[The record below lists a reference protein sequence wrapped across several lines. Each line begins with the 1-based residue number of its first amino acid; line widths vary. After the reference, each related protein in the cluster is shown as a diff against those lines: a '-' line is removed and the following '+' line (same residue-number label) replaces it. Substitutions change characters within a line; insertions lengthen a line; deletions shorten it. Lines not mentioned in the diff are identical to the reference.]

1 VAYRLDT
8 SFPAH
13 GGSKLRHGASAPE
26 TGTLVNKSVLR
37 WPLLAVIGALALTSC
52 ATGTGGQNDDD
63 VVYDPNAKLSGTINV
78 LGFGAGDEIAT
89 TRLDEA
95 KKALGK
101 DVKVK
106 LVEGDLDIQQL
117 LSAIAA
123 GDPPELIYANRDQIG
138 SLAARGAIIPLEKC
152 IQGEGINTDQFVDSA
167 VAQVTLDDEIYGI
180 PEFNVVQLT
189 MANTSLLQAAGL
201 GIDSVNGSDWSKVTA
216 AATALSKNSGGELS
230 VIGVDS
236 KMPEFF
242 PLWAKANGVD
252 LISEDGK
259 TANLNDPKAVEA
271 LDFAVNV
278 YNEQGGFSKVKA
290 FRDSA
295 DFFGSGN
302 QFAANQLGSM
312 FMEQWYVNVL
322 NDVSPDATI
331 SFDTFRTPQG
341 DPLAF
346 ASGSAWAIP
355 AGSETSAAS
364 CRFAKAMTA
373 TDSWVAAANARVE
386 ARKAEGKPFTGLLT
400 GNEDAD
406 EAVRAL
412 VTSSGS
418 AQWDS
423 AVDATYLANDN
434 TFSLPANPA
443 DAEFKA
449 AWLEAANKVLTGD
462 ASAQEAL
469 DDAQKTA
476 QDALDKAWAKFED

>member
-1 VAYRLDT
+1 V
-8 SFPAH
+8 
-13 GGSKLRHGASAPE
+13 K
-26 TGTLVNKSVLR
+26 KSTLR
-37 WPLLAVIGALALTSC
+37 WPILAVAGALLLTSC

-63 VVYDPNAKLSGTINV
+63 VDYDPDADLSGTINV

-89 TRLDEA
+89 TRIDVAEE
-95 KKALGK
+95 ALGD
-101 DVKVK
+101 DVSVK

-117 LSAIAA
+117 LSSIAA

-138 SLAARGAIIPLEKC
+138 SLAARGAILPLERC
-152 IQGEGINTDQFVDSA
+152 IDGEGIDTDQFVDSA
-167 VAQVTLDDEIYGI
+167 LEQVTLDGKIYGI

-201 GIDSVNGSDWSKVTA
+201 GIDSVNGSDWAKVTA
-216 AATALSKNSGGELS
+216 AATALLQGSGDEIS

-242 PLWAKANGVD
+242 PLWAKANGAD
-252 LISEDGK
+252 LVSDDGR

-278 YNEQGGFSKVKA
+278 YNVQGGFAPVKA

-295 DFFGSGN
+295 DFFGAEN
-302 QFAANQLGSM
+302 QYASNELGSM
-312 FMEQWYVNVL
+312 WMEQWYVNVL

-331 SFDTFRTPQG
+331 SFDTFRTPEG
-341 DPLAF
+341 EPLAF

-355 AGSETSAAS
+355 AGSEAAAAS

-373 TDSWVAAANARVE
+373 TDTWMEAANARVDLRAE
-386 ARKAEGKPFTGLLT
+386 EGKAFTGLLT

-406 EAVRAL
+406 AAIQEL
-412 VTSSGS
+412 VTSTGS

-423 AVDATYLANDN
+423 AVEATYLANEN

-443 DAEFKA
+443 DAEFKK
-449 AWLEAANKVLTGD
+449 AWQDAANEVLTGD
-462 ASAQEAL
+462 ATAQEAL
-469 DDAQKTA
+469 DKAQDEA
-476 QDALDKAWAKFED
+476 QDALDEAWAKFEE

>member
-1 VAYRLDT
+1 M
-8 SFPAH
+8 
-13 GGSKLRHGASAPE
+13 K
-26 TGTLVNKSVLR
+26 KSTLR
-37 WPLLAVIGALALTSC
+37 WPILAVAGALLLTSC

-63 VVYDPNAKLSGTINV
+63 VDYDPDAELSGTINV

-89 TRLDEA
+89 TRIDVAEE
-95 KKALGK
+95 ALGD
-101 DVKVK
+101 DVSVK

-117 LSAIAA
+117 LSSIAA

-138 SLAARGAIIPLEKC
+138 SLAARGAILPLERC
-152 IQGEGINTDQFVDSA
+152 IDGEGIDTDQFVDSA
-167 VAQVTLDDEIYGI
+167 LEQVTLDGKIYGI

-201 GIDSVNGSDWSKVTA
+201 GIDSVNGSDWAKVTA
-216 AATALSKNSGGELS
+216 AATALLQGSGDEIS

-242 PLWAKANGVD
+242 PLWAKANGAD
-252 LISEDGK
+252 LVSDDGR

-278 YNEQGGFSKVKA
+278 YNVQGGFAPVKA

-295 DFFGSGN
+295 DFFGAEN
-302 QFAANQLGSM
+302 QYASNELGSM
-312 FMEQWYVNVL
+312 WMEQWYVNVL

-331 SFDTFRTPQG
+331 SFDTFRTPEG
-341 DPLAF
+341 EPLAF

-355 AGSETSAAS
+355 AGSETAAAS

-373 TDSWVAAANARVE
+373 TDTWMEAANARVDLRAE
-386 ARKAEGKPFTGLLT
+386 EGKAFTGLLT

-406 EAVRAL
+406 AAIQEL
-412 VTSSGS
+412 VTSTGS

-423 AVDATYLANDN
+423 AVEATYLANEN

-443 DAEFKA
+443 DAEFKK
-449 AWLEAANKVLTGD
+449 AWQDAANEVLTGD
-462 ASAQEAL
+462 ATAQEAL
-469 DDAQKTA
+469 DKAQDEA
-476 QDALDKAWAKFED
+476 QDALDEAWAKFEE